1 MQRPHDRGNPGLFE
15 KQQGAAR
22 TREGT
27 GGDSQRDEPN
37 HEGLR
42 RPRDLDIAG
51 HSCKTTAGFDVLQVQ
66 RITRDSKEG
75 RAETL
80 EGYWNNADER

>member
-42 RPRDLDIAG
+42 RPRDLDIAA
-51 HSCKTTAGFDVLQVQ
+51 KPLQGLTSYKFKGSQ
-66 RITRDSKEG
+66 EILRRQGQK
-75 RAETL
+75 L
-80 EGYWNNADER
+80 